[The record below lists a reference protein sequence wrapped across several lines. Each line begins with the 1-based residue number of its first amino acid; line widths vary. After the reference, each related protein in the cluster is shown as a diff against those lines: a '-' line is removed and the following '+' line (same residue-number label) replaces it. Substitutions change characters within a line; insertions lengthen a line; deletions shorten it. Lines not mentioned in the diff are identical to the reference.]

1 MGAIMA
7 NASLNDDVTDEL
19 RAGNLEVRLAVDA
32 ADVDAAQDLRYRV
45 FYEEMSAA
53 PNAAMAARRRDFDR
67 FDEIC
72 DHLLVIDHGGDRAG
86 RDGGVVGTYRML
98 RRSVA
103 ARHGGFYT
111 AGEYDIAAL
120 LAQDGELLE
129 VGRSCVD
136 EAYRNRATIQL
147 LFRGIAAYV
156 EHHGVALIFGCASL
170 PGIDPAAMAM
180 ALSYL
185 AHNHLAP
192 PALRPV
198 ALAEH
203 YVNMKLL
210 APEAVVTRAAIAALP
225 PMIKG
230 YIRAGCVVGDGAVID
245 RQFGTV
251 DVCIVVPMDRVSKK
265 FRQRY
270 EHGASAPAGD

>member
-1 MGAIMA
+1 MA
-7 NASLNDDVTDEL
+7 DTGPTEDVAEGL
-19 RAGNLEVRLAVDA
+19 RAGNLEVRLAADK

-45 FYEEMSAA
+45 FYEELSAA
-53 PNAAMAARRRDFDR
+53 PDAAMAARQRDFDR

-72 DHLLVIDHGGDRAG
+72 DHLLVIDHDCRSDRRRGGA
-86 RDGGVVGTYRML
+86 VIGTYRLL

-103 ARHGGFYT
+103 MGHGGFYT

-120 LAQDGELLE
+120 LAQRGELLE

-156 EHHGVALIFGCASL
+156 ERHDVKLIFGCASL
-170 PGIDPAAMAM
+170 PGVDPAVLAVP
-180 ALSYL
+180 LSYL
-185 AHNHLAP
+185 AHHHLAP
-192 PALRPV
+192 AELRPK
-198 ALAEH
+198 ALAKR
-203 YVNMKLL
+203 YVDMRLL
-210 APEAVVTRAAIAALP
+210 APGAVETRAAIAVMP

-251 DVCIVVPMDRVSKK
+251 DVCIVVPMDRVSDK

-270 EHGASAPAGD
+270 DHGASASVKA

>member
-1 MGAIMA
+1 MA
-7 NASLNDDVTDEL
+7 NASLNHDGTDEL
-19 RAGNLEVRLAVDA
+19 RAGHLEVRLAVDA

-53 PNAAMAARRRDFDR
+53 PDAAMAARQRDVDR

-72 DHLLVIDHGGDRAG
+72 DHLLVIDRGHRPAG
-86 RDGGVVGTYRML
+86 RDGVVVGTYRML

-103 ARHGGFYT
+103 MRHGGFYE
-111 AGEYDIAAL
+111 AGEYDITAL
-120 LAQDGELLE
+120 LAQNGELLE

-156 EHHGVALIFGCASL
+156 EHHDVALIFGCASL
-170 PGIDPAAMAM
+170 PGVDPAAMAM
-180 ALSYL
+180 PLSYL

-198 ALAEH
+198 ALAARH
-203 YVNMKLL
+203 VDMKLL
-210 APEAVVTRAAIAALP
+210 APEAVDTRAAVAALP

-230 YIRAGCVVGDGAVID
+230 YVRAGCVVGDGAVID
-245 RQFGTV
+245 HQFGTV
-251 DVCIVVPMDRVSKK
+251 DVCIVVPMDRVSEK

-270 EHGASAPAGD
+270 EHDASAPVSD

>member
-7 NASLNDDVTDEL
+7 NASLNHDGTDEL
-19 RAGNLEVRLAVDA
+19 RAGHLEVRLAVDA

-53 PNAAMAARRRDFDR
+53 PDAAMAARQRDVDR

-72 DHLLVIDHGGDRAG
+72 DHLLVIDHGRRPAG
-86 RDGGVVGTYRML
+86 RDGVVVGTYRML

-103 ARHGGFYT
+103 MRHGGFYT
-111 AGEYDIAAL
+111 AGEYDITAL
-120 LAQDGELLE
+120 LAQNGELLE

-156 EHHGVALIFGCASL
+156 EHHDVALMFGCASL
-170 PGIDPAAMAM
+170 PGVYPAAMAM
-180 ALSYL
+180 PLSYL

-192 PALRPV
+192 PALRP
-198 ALAEH
+198 
-203 YVNMKLL
+203 
-210 APEAVVTRAAIAALP
+210 
-225 PMIKG
+225 
-230 YIRAGCVVGDGAVID
+230 
-245 RQFGTV
+245 
-251 DVCIVVPMDRVSKK
+251 
-265 FRQRY
+265 
-270 EHGASAPAGD
+270 

>member
-1 MGAIMA
+1 MA
-7 NASLNDDVTDEL
+7 NASLNDDVTEEL

-86 RDGGVVGTYRML
+86 RDGVVVGTYRML

-103 ARHGGFYT
+103 ERHGGFYT

-156 EHHGVALIFGCASL
+156 EHHGVPLIFGCASL
-170 PGIDPAAMAM
+170 PGVDPAAMATP
-180 ALSYL
+180 LSYL

-192 PALRPV
+192 PTLRPV

-210 APEAVVTRAAIAALP
+210 APEAVNARTAITALP

-230 YIRAGCVVGDGAVID
+230 YIRAGCVIGDGAVID
-245 RQFGTV
+245 HQFGTV
-251 DVCIVVPMDRVSKK
+251 DVCIVVPMDRVSER

-270 EHGASAPAGD
+270 GHGANAPAGN